1 MLLNPSLT
9 FVYCKFVRIAPKWK
23 RGMEPTSANAT
34 SAMSLMMSMQQQQQ
48 QQQLQQHSFNAA
60 HLGRNNVA
68 SPGTATALNAQAIV
82 DAAAA
87 AALAAGSNPY
97 QQLQQQSHRRAAAAV
112 NEDML
117 WMPAHRPM
125 VGGGA
130 AAAFEALRHDFY
142 VSQREEK
149 RQQEAMA
156 AAAAAN
162 RQHSGETSRSPDYNS
177 SASTSN
183 TAQLPSGAGAMLGSG
198 LNPRQYVTQSFR
210 LYVLARHSTCGI
222 VCVSL

>member
-1 MLLNPSLT
+1 
-9 FVYCKFVRIAPKWK
+9 
-23 RGMEPTSANAT
+23 
-34 SAMSLMMSMQQQQQ
+34 MMSMQQQQQ
-48 QQQLQQHSFNAA
+48 QQLQQQPFHAA
-60 HLGRNNVA
+60 HLGGYNAA
-68 SPGTATALNAQAIV
+68 SAGTALNAQAIV

-87 AALAAGSNPY
+87 AALAAGGNPY
-97 QQLQQQSHRRAAAAV
+97 QQQQQSHRRAAAAV

-156 AAAAAN
+156 AAAVTAN
-162 RQHSGETSRSPDYNS
+162 RQHTGETSRGPDYNS

-183 TAQLPSGAGAMLGSG
+183 TTAQLPGGAGAMLGSG
-198 LNPRQYVTQSFR
+198 LNPRQYVAQTSR
-210 LYVLARHSTCGI
+210 LHVLARHPTWACMCISWMGFWCI
-222 VCVSL
+222 AINCNS